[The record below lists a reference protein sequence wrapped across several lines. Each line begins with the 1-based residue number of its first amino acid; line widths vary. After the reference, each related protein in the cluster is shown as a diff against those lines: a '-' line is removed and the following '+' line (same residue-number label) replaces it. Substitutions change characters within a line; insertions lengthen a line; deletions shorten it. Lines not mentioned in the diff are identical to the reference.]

1 MCVSCTLYINGRL
14 STYEMKT
21 RSFHILKDTQ
31 ERTHIVQACF
41 TMDMKTFLLCGKKER
56 IKKYKIDYKML
67 VLGRSSYLLE
77 NGKNSLH
84 K

>member
-1 MCVSCTLYINGRL
+1 MFGCTLYINGRL

-41 TMDMKTFLLCGKKER
+41 TMDMKTFLLYEKKNEQKS
-56 IKKYKIDYKML
+56 IKSTIKC
-67 VLGRSSYLLE
+67 
-77 NGKNSLH
+77 
-84 K
+84 